1 MTPDSIILLS
11 PDNRLEHSS
20 LSERERLDALI
31 NALQCARTRFK
42 LSGYGLEWVES
53 LDAYTAAW
61 EALHAELMNQLPN
74 SES

>member
-11 PDNRLEHSS
+11 PDNRL
-20 LSERERLDALI
+20 DALL

-42 LSGYGLEWVES
+42 LSGYGLEWVDS

-61 EALHAELMNQLPN
+61 EALHAELLNQLPK
-74 SES
+74 S

>member
-11 PDNRLEHSS
+11 PDN
-20 LSERERLDALI
+20 RLDALI

-42 LSGYGLEWVES
+42 LSGYGIEWCES

-61 EALHAELMNQLPN
+61 EALHAELMNQLPKD
-74 SES
+74 SL